1 MLKNHAR
8 FESLFAELEGGGC
21 GLPRQGLTKLWS
33 DRGWM
38 TWATLSTGISYR
50 LHHAGHVEDRY
61 RPSGWWR

>member
-8 FESLFAELEGGGC
+8 FESVFAELEGGGC

-50 LHHAGHVEDRY
+50 
-61 RPSGWWR
+61 